1 MMNYLIRRTRLYKF
15 SIIAFLLFLLM
26 IIYSAWMHRI
36 NMIAMLFFL
45 QFALVFFLMTR
56 AISQAGQTMKQE
68 WMSLLDDQVDPQGLL
83 DQYQSNPKLSRLAD
97 VQANSAICYFL
108 TGDVSR
114 AILIQQELLSKETN
128 IINRIVY
135 WINMSSFYE
144 ANMELDMSK
153 NAFEEAKKLIHR
165 QKQADHSKGFL
176 KTIAPT
182 VKAKEMMFLYQDKAI
197 TYEEYETY
205 LKERLMK
212 ETLSKRARVQI
223 RYMLACCYLDHGELH
238 KAEEEI
244 KYIDSFGRKT
254 YFYQDIHNRW
264 KKMELRMS
272 FEEST
277 GEQL

>member
-1 MMNYLIRRTRLYKF
+1 MINYLIRKTRLYKF
-15 SIIAFLLFLLM
+15 SIIAFLLFLPL
-26 IIYSAWMHRI
+26 IGYSAWMHKT
-36 NMIAMLFFL
+36 NMVAMLFFL
-45 QFALVFFLMTR
+45 QFASVFFLMTR
-56 AISQAGQTMKQE
+56 AVSQAGQTMKQE
-68 WMSLLDDQVDPQGLL
+68 WMGLLDDEVDPQALL
-83 DQYQSNPKLSRLAD
+83 DQYQSNPKLARFTD

-114 AILIQQELLSKETN
+114 AILLQQELISKETN
-128 IINRIVY
+128 VINRIVY
-135 WINMSSFYE
+135 WMNLSSFYE
-144 ANMELDMSK
+144 ANMELDMSR

-223 RYMLACCYLDHGELH
+223 RYTLACCYLDHGEMQ
-238 KAEEEI
+238 KAKEEI
-244 KYIDSFGRKT
+244 QFIDMLGRKT
-254 YFYQDIHNRW
+254 YFYHDIHNRW
-264 KKMELRMS
+264 KKMELRMN